1 MWGEAE
7 GERTGHGIHRMEGAR
22 GAGGCGQGDQG
33 ALTIPEEGDMG
44 TDHSRNGFQM
54 AQYFL
59 FHKRPK
65 ARGPWALC

>member
-1 MWGEAE
+1 MASIGW
-7 GERTGHGIHRMEGAR
+7 R
-22 GAGGCGQGDQG
+22 GAGGCAQGDQG

-44 TDHSRNGFQM
+44 TDHSRKGFQM